1 MLVLRSPSPAVGT
14 PRRGEQGVADDQ
26 PRAHALGDVVAD
38 AAVVVGETVELEVR
52 DEPIEPDGDAGRPVE
67 DLGRDLGGDRVG
79 AGVGEIEDLAD
90 LSILALD
97 RGDLGRLDTGDQV
110 VDLEHLD
117 VRARLGVDLREVG
130 VHVEHPGVRVA
141 EEADAR
147 RPKGVNGARGVEPLA
162 QGVPGGVAVEQ
173 RPRDRPVGNR
183 GTCQGARDLRDAA
196 CRAVR
201 EPFAGGH
208 RLVVERAR
216 GLEVQDDDRRV
227 DRLHDGEHLGRRR
240 IRRRVDEEE
249 LRSAGGERVA
259 GGAGRLGS
267 VDEARRDDLRAHRL
281 EPLLD
286 PALVSLEPCCAGRRT
301 GASTP
306 RARCRRP
313 RPGVG
318 RPASRS
324 SSSCATAACLRAP
337 AACSRVR
344 ARR

>member
-14 PRRGEQGVADDQ
+14 PRPREQGVADDQ

-38 AAVVVGETVELEVR
+38 AAVVIGETVELEVR
-52 DEPIEPDGDAGRPVE
+52 DEPVEPDGDAGRPVE

-97 RGDLGRLDTGDQV
+97 RGVLRRLDTGDQV

-130 VHVEHPGVRVA
+130 VHVEHPGVRMA

-147 RPKGVNGARGVEPLA
+147 RPNGVNGARGVEPLT
-162 QGVPGGVAVEQ
+162 QGVPAGVAVEQ
-173 RPRDRPVGNR
+173 RPGDRPVGNR
-183 GTCQGARDLRDAA
+183 RTCQGARDLRDAA
-196 CRAVR
+196 GRAIC

-227 DRLHDGEHLGRRR
+227 DRLHHGEHLGRCR

-286 PALVSLEPCCAGRRT
+286 PALVSLEPSSQAVELGPVRREPDAEDRDP
-301 GASTP
+301 GWAAP
-306 RARCRRP
+306 RH
-313 RPGVG
+313 VV
-318 RPASRS
+318 
-324 SSSCATAACLRAP
+324 SSCATAACLRAP
-337 AACSRVR
+337 AACSRAR